1 MFSKKR
7 VRLNWV
13 TQDSRIEKSN
23 HVAITITSS
32 KTNDLKTLTQ
42 SQKEEKEAVQRAIE
56 EENQRLKE
64 AGFRQTDP
72 SLILQLTMKC
82 TPLELIVLIKPYYG
96 IVLMG
101 QSQHLNLI

>member
-1 MFSKKR
+1 MS
-7 VRLNWV
+7 
-13 TQDSRIEKSN
+13 TQAAYGIASLSGNCGETEDID
-23 HVAITITSS
+23 V
-32 KTNDLKTLTQ
+32 NDLKTLTQ